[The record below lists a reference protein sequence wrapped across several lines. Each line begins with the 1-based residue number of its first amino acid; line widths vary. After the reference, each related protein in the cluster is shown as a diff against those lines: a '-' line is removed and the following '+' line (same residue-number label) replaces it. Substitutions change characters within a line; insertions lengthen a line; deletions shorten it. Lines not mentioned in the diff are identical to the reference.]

1 MSIHA
6 TARRP
11 IRPSAQ
17 LLLCIC
23 TNSKRQSKQRPEQT
37 RKTALFRC
45 VPELTADQG
54 CGTWRELGALPGR
67 QSPPPTPHAPPGPA
81 HRPRA
86 PRPAPPTGGVGQ
98 ATLEATLHP
107 RVYASCFLA
116 GCLIL
121 LSPFM
126 EGAGPPS
133 PGDDLELSVIQG
145 QPDEQTPL
153 SGAVQG
159 IFPLEEEPCPVQVRP
174 SSLWQRYPTGSE
186 PGCWPG
192 PGPGTA
198 VSGFQLA
205 FWAQQTPSAG
215 GARWNILNGADTT
228 MPSTLSL
235 PEAPRIPPA
244 PRNLRNLIPEVC
256 GSSLQRENPQR

>member
-23 TNSKRQSKQRPEQT
+23 TNSTRQSKQRPEQT

-45 VPELTADQG
+45 VPELTAGQG
-54 CGTWRELGALPGR
+54 CGTWRDLGALPGVKAR
-67 QSPPPTPHAPPGPA
+67 LQPPTPHQATPTARGL
-81 HRPRA
+81 
-86 PRPAPPTGGVGQ
+86 PAPPTGGVGQ
-98 ATLEATLHP
+98 AKLEATLHP

-121 LSPFM
+121 LSPSM

-133 PGDDLELSVIQG
+133 PGDELELSVIQG

-159 IFPLEEEPCPVQVRP
+159 IFPLEEEPCPVQVRS
-174 SSLWQRYPTGSE
+174 SSLWRRYPTGSE
-186 PGCWPG
+186 PGCRPG

-198 VSGFQLA
+198 QFPVSSQLSGRSRPQA
-205 FWAQQTPSAG
+205 PVVRAG
-215 GARWNILNGADTT
+215 IF
-228 MPSTLSL
+228 
-235 PEAPRIPPA
+235 
-244 PRNLRNLIPEVC
+244 
-256 GSSLQRENPQR
+256 

>member
-159 IFPLEEEPCPVQVRP
+159 IFPLEEEPCPVQADKESPWNSCNKNLVGKCKLWMVLA
-174 SSLWQRYPTGSE
+174 SVFLGLVIVIIISLCLIGAHRCVQFITSSE
-186 PGCWPG
+186 PLLYF
-192 PGPGTA
+192 
-198 VSGFQLA
+198 S
-205 FWAQQTPSAG
+205 
-215 GARWNILNGADTT
+215 
-228 MPSTLSL
+228 
-235 PEAPRIPPA
+235 
-244 PRNLRNLIPEVC
+244 
-256 GSSLQRENPQR
+256 